1 MPGQCGKE
9 LGYSG
14 VFGGILY
21 RREKIVR
28 AASYKPTYEWCSV
41 EPV

>member
-9 LGYSG
+9 LGLSG

-21 RREKIVR
+21 KMEKIVR
-28 AASYKPTYEWCSV
+28 AASYKPTCEWCSV